1 MSRDDKTYCG
11 FIAVMGRPNVGKST
25 LLNGI
30 LQKKISITSHK
41 PQTTRRQVLGVKTIG
56 NKQMVWVDT
65 PGIHAQAKKALNKFM
80 NQSARQALIDVNVM
94 VFVVEAL
101 RWTEEDEQVLQLLL
115 KQEAPLIIVVNKVD
129 KIKNKS
135 ELLPFLEKLH
145 DNAPNA
151 EIIPLSALKG
161 EQIECLEQ
169 SILDKMPEDVFYFAK
184 DSNSNQSKSFHM
196 SEIVRE
202 KLMRTLE
209 QEVPYSIAVEI
220 EKFEDTDKITHVH
233 ALIWVERDAQKGIV
247 VGKGG
252 AQLKKV
258 GTSARL
264 DLEKFLGKKVC
275 LKLWVKVKANW
286 ADQASLL
293 ETMVG

>member
-1 MSRDDKTYCG
+1 
-11 FIAVMGRPNVGKST
+11 
-25 LLNGI
+25 
-30 LQKKISITSHK
+30 
-41 PQTTRRQVLGVKTIG
+41 
-56 NKQMVWVDT
+56 
-65 PGIHAQAKKALNKFM
+65 
-80 NQSARQALIDVNVM
+80 
-94 VFVVEAL
+94 
-101 RWTEEDEQVLQLLL
+101 
-115 KQEAPLIIVVNKVD
+115 
-129 KIKNKS
+129 
-135 ELLPFLEKLH
+135 LH
-145 DNAPNA
+145 DNAPNT

-169 SILDKMPEDVFYFAK
+169 TILDKMPEDVFYFSK

-220 EKFEDTDKITHVH
+220 EKFEDTDKITHIH

-258 GTSARL
+258 GTSARI

>member
-1 MSRDDKTYCG
+1 MSDDKKYCG

-41 PQTTRRQVLGVKTIG
+41 PQTTRRQVLGVKTID

-65 PGIHAQAKKALNKFM
+65 PGMHIDGKKALNKFM
-80 NQSARQALIDVNVM
+80 NQSARQALIDVNVI
-94 VFVVEAL
+94 VLVVEAL
-101 RWTEEDEQVLQLLL
+101 RWTAEDEQVLQLLL
-115 KQEAPLIIVVNKVD
+115 KQKAPLIIVVNKVD
-129 KIKNKS
+129 KIKSKP
-135 ELLPFLEKLH
+135 ELLPFLENLH
-145 DNAPNA
+145 AKAPKA

-161 EQIECLEQ
+161 EQVECLEQ
-169 SILDKMPEDVFYFAK
+169 SILKQLPEDVFYFSKEA
-184 DSNSNQSKSFHM
+184 NSNQSQSFHM

-220 EKFEDTDKITHVH
+220 EKLEDTDKITHIH

-258 GTSARL
+258 GTNARI

-286 ADQASLL
+286 ANQASLL